1 MNKTEELLQ
10 MANQTLST
18 KEETPV
24 APAPAKSNAAVPTG
38 TAAGPAPAA
47 AKPTPPPGG
56 VQQPA
61 AGAVATGQNLAQP
74 TLAKAASHNVTM
86 PISARVQGHHEKGM

>member
-18 KEETPV
+18 KEESPV
-24 APAPAKSNAAVPTG
+24 VPAPAKSNAALP
-38 TAAGPAPAA
+38 TAATGAGVAVAPAPG
-47 AKPTPPPGG
+47 GG

-61 AGAVATGQNLAQP
+61 AASGQNLAQP
-74 TLAKAASHNVTM
+74 TLAMASHNVTM

>member
-38 TAAGPAPAA
+38 TAAGAAPAA
-47 AKPTPPPGG
+47 AKPPPPPGG
-56 VQQPA
+56 GQQP

-74 TLAKAASHNVTM
+74 TLASHNVTM